1 MAERRM
7 FAKTIVDSDAFLD
20 MPLST
25 QVLYFHLN
33 MRADDD
39 GFINNPKR
47 VQRMIGCSDDDMKIL
62 IAKNFIFVFNSGVV
76 VIKDWKIHNYIRQD
90 RYKDTIHQDEL
101 KQLKTLENK
110 SYYLG
115 LPDDNQWSTQERI
128 GKNSIEEGKE
138 RKEIGEDSVEIICPA
153 PQNDPLPYAE
163 IINYLNEKT
172 GAHYKSTTNKT
183 QSQIKAR
190 FNEGFT
196 LEDFKTVI
204 DKKVNEWHG
213 TKMQKYLRPETLFG
227 TKFEGYLNQEECMT
241 FKDVSNM
248 INWEDEYDE

>member
-39 GFINNPKR
+39 GFVNNPKR

-62 IAKNFIFVFNSGVV
+62 IAKQFIFLFDSGVV
-76 VIKDWKIHNYIRQD
+76 VIKDWKIHNYIQKD
-90 RYKDTIHQDEL
+90 RYKETRYKDE
-101 KQLKTLENK
+101 KNMLEEESNK
-110 SYYLG
+110 SYTLCIQSGYNL
-115 LPDDNQWSTQERI
+115 DTQDRI
-128 GKNSIEEGKE
+128 GKNRLEEGKE
-138 RKEIGEDSVEIICPA
+138 RKEIAEDSIDIICPA
-153 PQNDPLPYAE
+153 PQNDGIPYSE
-163 IINYLNEKT
+163 IINYLNEKL
-172 GAHYKSTTNKT
+172 GSHYKAGTPKT
-183 QSQIKAR
+183 KNQIKAR
-190 FNEGFT
+190 YKEGFKI
-196 LEDFKTVI
+196 EDFKTVI
-204 DKKVNEWHG
+204 DKKIDEWYG
-213 TKMQKYLRPETLFG
+213 TPMQKYLRPETLFG
-227 TKFEGYLNQEECMT
+227 TKFEGYLNQEDCKT

>member
-1 MAERRM
+1 M

-25 QVLYFHLN
+25 QCLYFHLN

-62 IAKNFIFVFNSGVV
+62 IAKQFIFLFSSGVV

-101 KQLKTLENK
+101 KQLKTSENK

-115 LPDDNQWSTQERI
+115 RPNDNQWSTQVRI

-138 RKEIGEDSVEIICPA
+138 RIELGEDSRDIICPA

-163 IINYLNEKT
+163 IINYLNEKLGT
-172 GAHYKSTTNKT
+172 HYKNNTNKT
-183 QSQIKAR
+183 QSQIRAR

-204 DKKVNEWHG
+204 DKKINEWYG
-213 TKMQKYLRPETLFG
+213 TPMQKYLRPETLFG
-227 TKFEGYLNQEECMT
+227 TKFEGYLNQEDCKT